1 MAGRGATAPPATD
14 ANVIAEHSTVNQSS
28 AESAIANRHQN
39 HSGSNVVQMMD
50 QEGVAIR
57 SAHHCT
63 QPLHRALRVA
73 GTARAS
79 LYFYNTRQEIDAF
92 IKALKNTIDFFG
104 SILE

>member
-1 MAGRGATAPPATD
+1 LASHDGSTPDFESYSKYQATVRSLVATNTIQQATQICSSD
-14 ANVIAEHSTVNQSS
+14 VST
-28 AESAIANRHQN
+28 
-39 HSGSNVVQMMD
+39 MMD

-63 QPLHRALRVA
+63 QPLHRASGVA

-79 LYFYNTRQEIDAF
+79 LYFYNTREEIDAF